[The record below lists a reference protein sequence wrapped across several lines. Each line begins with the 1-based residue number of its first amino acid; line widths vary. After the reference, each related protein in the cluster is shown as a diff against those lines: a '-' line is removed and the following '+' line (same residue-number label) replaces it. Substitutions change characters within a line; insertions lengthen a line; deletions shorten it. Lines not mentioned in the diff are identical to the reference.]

1 MNRPIN
7 NSNSAATHR
16 SAMSKSNHPVTA
28 LTHRDV
34 LNGRGQGVQRH
45 PGNVTYRMLVSEL
58 RPLYAKCPDSDK
70 RKISKSIVAAIRAC
84 GGGFLKQDERTE
96 IFHDIGDS
104 GDKGAWDKTSQA
116 LREGLPEIRKQIYQ
130 EEAAKGKTPFTSP
143 DYFHFS
149 LNLLQSLHHDHDDN
163 HLSKSECLRASYQR
177 EAQLVAMARDQFPS
191 SRWEDEADASPL
203 AESNSSDSE
212 KSANRRTSVSRLTHM
227 SIGSMP
233 TIESVRE
240 LLEPPRADVTKPE
253 NPLNK
258 EVFLENLADVKE
270 DRVSSMRHT
279 EMSRQKSGDETAA
292 TPYSKESVMDM
303 SIMTFAIDD
312 ISASI

>member
-1 MNRPIN
+1 
-7 NSNSAATHR
+7 
-16 SAMSKSNHPVTA
+16 MSKTKSNHPVTA

-84 GGGFLKQDERTE
+84 GGGFLKEDERTGV
-96 IFHDIGDS
+96 FHDIGDS
-104 GDKGAWDKTSQA
+104 GVKGAWDKTSRA

-177 EAQLVAMARDQFPS
+177 EARLVAMARDQFPS

-212 KSANRRTSVSRLTHM
+212 KSARRTSASRLTHM

-233 TIESVRE
+233 TIKSVQE
-240 LLEPPRADVTKPE
+240 LLESPRADDT
-253 NPLNK
+253 PLDK

-279 EMSRQKSGDETAA
+279 DMTRQKSGTDDTQA